1 MIYILIAIA
10 ISLVILALTIVEEA
24 IHARYNVGTKFAR
37 TLPVKITAIWLFAIT
52 ILLIAVIICDAN
64 NIICVK
70 I

>member
-10 ISLVILALTIVEEA
+10 ISLVILALTVVEEA
-24 IHARYNVGTKFAR
+24 IHARYNAGTKFAR

-52 ILLIAVIICDAN
+52 ILLITVIICDAN
-64 NIICVK
+64 NIVCVK

>member
-10 ISLVILALTIVEEA
+10 TSLVILALTIVEEA
-24 IHARYNVGTKFAR
+24 IHARYNTGTKFAR

-64 NIICVK
+64 NIVCVK

>member
-10 ISLVILALTIVEEA
+10 ISLVILALTIVEET
-24 IHARYNVGTKFAR
+24 IHARYNTGTKFTR

-52 ILLIAVIICDAN
+52 ILLIVVIICDAN
-64 NIICVK
+64 NIVCVK

>member
-10 ISLVILALTIVEEA
+10 ISLVILALTVVEEA
-24 IHARYNVGTKFAR
+24 IHTRYNAGTKFAR

>member
-24 IHARYNVGTKFAR
+24 IHARYNAGTKFVR
-37 TLPVKITAIWLFAIT
+37 TLPIKITAIWLFAIT

>member
-24 IHARYNVGTKFAR
+24 IHARYNAGTKFAR
-37 TLPVKITAIWLFAIT
+37 ALPIKITAIWLCAIT

-64 NIICVK
+64 NIVCVK

>member
-24 IHARYNVGTKFAR
+24 IHARYNAGTKFTR
-37 TLPVKITAIWLFAIT
+37 TLPVKIIAIWLFAIA

-64 NIICVK
+64 NIVCVK

>member
-10 ISLVILALTIVEEA
+10 ISLVILALTVVEEA
-24 IHARYNVGTKFAR
+24 IHARYNAGTKFAR